1 MTTSK
6 RVLELKLT
14 QPQSKT
20 ARPRGSFE
28 ESGRIQKPLSVL
40 RADGLFQKSEFA
52 VEVTQ

>member
-1 MTTSK
+1 MTASK
-6 RVLELKLT
+6 RILELKLT
-14 QPQSKT
+14 EPQSKT
-20 ARPRGSFE
+20 ARPRGRFE